1 MHNCFFLRETN
12 LVIIISTI
20 GHNNMWNG
28 DDGIGY
34 VYMHEN
40 GRIPK
45 KMKGKNGFRF
55 IIVSPSGTVLVV
67 FYA

>member
-1 MHNCFFLRETN
+1 
-12 LVIIISTI
+12 
-20 GHNNMWNG
+20 MWNG
-28 DDGIGY
+28 DDEIRY
-34 VYMHEN
+34 VYMPEN

-45 KMKGKNGFRF
+45 KMKRKNGFRS